1 MVYMLDVPQYGP
13 VEVHEDTRC
22 KRLTLKFYDGGRRLR
37 MSVPPRTT
45 PKFILEFFKNYAEAI
60 GNVAKKAT
68 ERSQYTDF
76 TPDTVF
82 HTRKHELAFKIDP
95 KGRLLGQVSADK
107 ATVFYPE
114 GTDFTDKKIQGFIRK
129 VIDAALMQEA
139 KEYLPG
145 RLSELAAANGLKY
158 HTIDIRNTHS
168 QWGSCSTKGRICLNS
183 QLMRLPDDLIDLVLL
198 HELTHTI
205 HMDHS
210 PSFYADL
217 DRFLGGRH
225 DELNK
230 RLKKIHIEY

>member
-1 MVYMLDVPQYGP
+1 M
-13 VEVHEDTRC
+13 
-22 KRLTLKFYDGGRRLR
+22 RL
-37 MSVPPRTT
+37 SVPPRTT